1 MSMSPETNK
10 RILDFLNNVWK
21 PDYMIW
27 EDLADELADTLL
39 EEGLDIVEKEIHV
52 WVEGWW
58 YGIEEDEE
66 NEEDGVLPADK
77 YPLTTEARVQLEEYG
92 IHIDGD
98 VKRLLS
104 ILEKVELC
112 ETQNE
117 KTLPQGVSLTQYSR
131 VILDVC
137 FRLTG
142 N

>member
-1 MSMSPETNK
+1 MSLSPEVFK
-10 RILDFLNNVWK
+10 RAVQILGTVWK
-21 PDYMIW
+21 PDYDIF
-27 EDLADELADTLL
+27 EDLADDVVRSLN
-39 EEGLDIVEKEIHV
+39 EEGLSFAESDVQGLVKD
-52 WVEGWW
+52 WW
-58 YGIEEDEE
+58 RDCWKHCDET
-66 NEEDGVLPADK
+66 LPADK
-77 YPLTTEARVQLEEYG
+77 HPVTTEARVQLEEYG